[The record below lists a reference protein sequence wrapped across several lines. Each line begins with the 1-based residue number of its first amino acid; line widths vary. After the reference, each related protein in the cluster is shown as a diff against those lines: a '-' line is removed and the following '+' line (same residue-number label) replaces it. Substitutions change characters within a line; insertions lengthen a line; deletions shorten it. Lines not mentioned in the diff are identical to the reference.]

1 MVTMGSR
8 APTKRTAVATRS
20 HERDQDPSQR
30 SILMVAPAWP
40 YPPTWGFATRVYH
53 LAKELAKRHRVSLL
67 TYGRVGA
74 ALGEAAAMF
83 ESVDVV
89 ASPVAETSKRRR
101 QARSVF
107 SARSAHLGG
116 LRSDQMIAAVAN
128 LLAQRRFDLVQ
139 LESTQMAFCG
149 AVTDA
154 PVALDEHNVEY
165 LLLKRLASAESV
177 PARKAFGYLEAAKAR
192 REEARAWRRADGVIF
207 TSSADLEVM
216 RVSLPYKS
224 GCVVPNGVD
233 VERFKPSDMVPE
245 PNTVVF
251 TGAINYRPNTDAVAF
266 FVRDVLPR
274 LRRLQRST
282 RFVVVGRGAPD
293 WLVRMAGP
301 EVEFTGEVPD
311 VRPYLARAHVV
322 VAPLRAGS
330 GTRLKILEAMAM
342 GKPVVSTAIGCE
354 GLRVVDGEDISIAD
368 DPQALAE
375 STAHLMSHPARAIE
389 LGRNARLLAERDYS
403 WPVVAQRLDN
413 FHSQLLSKE
422 TRVG

>member
-1 MVTMGSR
+1 MVTMGPR
-8 APTKRTAVATRS
+8 APPEQPAVATRS
-20 HERDQDPSQR
+20 HDRDQDPSQR

-89 ASPVAETSKRRR
+89 ASPVAETTKRRR

-128 LLAQRRFDLVQ
+128 LLAQRRFEPLP
-139 LESTQMAFCG
+139 LASTQMAFCG

-192 REEARAWRRADGVIF
+192 REEARAWRRADGVTF
-207 TSSADLEVM
+207 TSSADLEGM

-301 EVEFTGEVPD
+301 G
-311 VRPYLARAHVV
+311 VRVTRGGACGPPLPARAHLVRG
-322 VAPLRAGS
+322 PPQTGSRDRLQYPRA
-330 GTRLKILEAMAM
+330 
-342 GKPVVSTAIGCE
+342 
-354 GLRVVDGEDISIAD
+354 D
-368 DPQALAE
+368 
-375 STAHLMSHPARAIE
+375 AR
-389 LGRNARLLAERDYS
+389 
-403 WPVVAQRLDN
+403 
-413 FHSQLLSKE
+413 
-422 TRVG
+422 